1 MSDSSQKSKVI
12 VGVDDDAENLALQ
25 SRVITAAGYT
35 FFGVRSGQ
43 ECLTLLH
50 RVRPRLVLLDIH
62 MADMD
67 GFEVCRRMRTNSGL
81 KYVPVVFLTA
91 RKTTEDVRAGVAAGG
106 NDFIVKPFSP
116 EHLQSRVAHWLNHR
130 ISKGW

>member
-1 MSDSSQKSKVI
+1 MNGAPQKSKII
-12 VGVDDDAENLALQ
+12 VGVDDDADNLALQ
-25 SRVITAAGYT
+25 SRVVCDAGYT
-35 FFGVRSGQ
+35 FFGVPSGTD
-43 ECLTLLH
+43 CLALLH

-62 MADMD
+62 MAEMD
-67 GFEVCRRMRTNSGL
+67 GFEVCRRMRADAGS

-116 EHLQSRVAHWLNHR
+116 EHLQSRIAHWVNHR
-130 ISKGW
+130 VNKGW